1 MGLYELTRSAAKRCE
16 RSCGTSP
23 RARRFWHRPVDGKPT
38 EPEGEPVTL
47 LTFSGDIRSTIT
59 EVLKKLDAVIS
70 GSTGETAR
78 ALLARSLIADPRKR
92 GGAYKGNRKVLDRLT
107 TPVTLLND
115 RGLAY
120 HLQECLAGRL
130 HSFAFRDYNDD
141 MRSASL
147 AQHNDGSIPAAQSL
161 EQIQNNFG
169 LSEGELAELFGLT
182 RQAVQQWRMRGVPN
196 KRIADVDRIAELARV
211 LKRRLIPTRLP
222 QIVRTPAKGLQGRTV
237 LETLAQF
244 GVDRVYRYLEEL
256 YSYSSR

>member
-1 MGLYELTRSAAKRCE
+1 M
-16 RSCGTSP
+16 
-23 RARRFWHRPVDGKPT
+23 
-38 EPEGEPVTL
+38 
-47 LTFSGDIRSTIT
+47 
-59 EVLKKLDAVIS
+59 LKKPDAVIS
-70 GSTGETAR
+70 GPAREVAR
-78 ALLARSLIADPRKR
+78 ALLYPLLDCRSAQTRRED
-92 GGAYKGNRKVLDRLT
+92 
-107 TPVTLLND
+107 PVTSLSD
-115 RGLAY
+115 RGLAC
-120 HLQECLAGRL
+120 HLQECLADCL

-141 MRSASL
+141 MRSASF

-161 EQIQNNFG
+161 GQIQNNFG

-211 LKRRLIPTRLP
+211 LKRRLLPKRLP

-256 YSYSSR
+256 YSYTSR